1 MYLAAKTVATP
12 LETWAIVLVAVIGL
26 AFWLVMVVGI
36 APRPDAKKRQREQQA
51 LQVPFAGATPVPVSG
66 GVHAAAGGRSVAPS
80 RDAPAMEMPAPVEV
94 PGSEAPG
101 REAPDAE
108 AEGTKETRDDLPT
121 VPGQR
126 RPAQPAGEPA
136 GSSPLD
142 LGPRTPA
149 QRESATDQATPS
161 RRPDR

>member
-12 LETWAIVLVAVIGL
+12 AETWAIVIVAVICL

-36 APRPDAKKRQREQQA
+36 APRPDVKKRQRQQQQA
-51 LQVPFAGATPVPVSG
+51 LPVPFAGATPVPVSG
-66 GVHAAAGGRSVAPS
+66 GMHVAAGGRSVAPS

-94 PGSEAPG
+94 PGRA
-101 REAPDAE
+101 APDDD
-108 AEGTKETRDDLPT
+108 AEGTRETRDDLPT

-126 RPAQPAGEPA
+126 RHPQPAGEPA

-142 LGPRTPA
+142 LGPRMPA
-149 QRESATDQATPS
+149 HRESATDQATPG
-161 RRPDR
+161 RRPGR